1 MQLTSLIAISQSIC
15 WWLVA
20 IVSPVERAARQH
32 SKRNASV
39 GQRAS
44 ASHHCVHTES
54 IESRTCSV
62 IQTGRRKLPTSPRP
76 NNYFLQKLFDL
87 FQTLIDPNCCTIVPN
102 TQWLLRVAINHEFI
116 RKTGQINNPQCHR
129 QRLKEDAFRA
139 ASRQSAHSHTRPT
152 ASARVKLAGNTTVSE
167 HSLHSTTSERAAS

>member
-1 MQLTSLIAISQSIC
+1 MAC
-15 WWLVA
+15 
-20 IVSPVERAARQH
+20 
-32 SKRNASV
+32 
-39 GQRAS
+39 GYS
-44 ASHHCVHTES
+44 A
-54 IESRTCSV
+54 
-62 IQTGRRKLPTSPRP
+62 TGRARGAPTFQAKRLSRATCISKSSLRPHREYRKSHLLRHSDRSSQTPHFTTPEHFFFTKTLR
-76 NNYFLQKLFDL
+76 L

-139 ASRQSAHSHTRPT
+139 ASRQSAHSHTRP
-152 ASARVKLAGNTTVSE
+152 AAPARVKLAGNTTVSE